1 MEISASASRNGW
13 GCWAVKRFLSLIP
26 VEQRC
31 SIVDAQSA
39 VESVTTNGAGF
50 DFEST
55 FRAHYG
61 RVARV
66 IQGVV
71 HDRARAEELAVEVFV
86 KLWRSPKA
94 QTERAGGWLYRAA
107 VHRALDELRRRERRG
122 RYERL
127 FGFLKPVATHPVPTP
142 EDLRATSEERDQVR
156 RVLATI
162 EPRAAE
168 LLLLRGQGLSYEE
181 VAAALDLNPA
191 SVGTLLSRAQ
201 EAFRKEFV
209 KRYGKQ

>member
-1 MEISASASRNGW
+1 VNAR
-13 GCWAVKRFLSLIP
+13 
-26 VEQRC
+26 
-31 SIVDAQSA
+31 SA
-39 VESVTTNGAGF
+39 VESVRTSDAGF
-50 DFEST
+50 DFEAT
-55 FRAHYG
+55 FQAHYG

-71 HDRARAEELAVEVFV
+71 RDHARAEELAVEVFV

-94 QTERAGGWLYRAA
+94 HGDNVNGWLYRTAI
-107 VHRALDELRRRERRG
+107 HRALDELRRRERRG
-122 RYERL
+122 RYEPL
-127 FGFLKPVATHPVPTP
+127 FGFLKPVPTPPVPTP
-142 EDLRATSEERDQVR
+142 EELRATWEEQDRVR
-156 RVLATI
+156 RVLASI

-181 VAAALDLNPA
+181 VASALDLNPA

-209 KRYGKQ
+209 KRYGQQ

>member
-1 MEISASASRNGW
+1 MEISASGSRNGW
-13 GCWAVKRFLSLIP
+13 NCWAFRKFLSQIP
-26 VEQRC
+26 AGRRC
-31 SIVDAQSA
+31 SVVNAQSA
-39 VESVTTNGAGF
+39 VERVTTSDAGF
-50 DFEST
+50 DFEAT
-55 FRAHYG
+55 FQAHYG

-71 HDRARAEELAVEVFV
+71 HDHARAEELAVEVFV
-86 KLWRSPKA
+86 KLWRSPQA
-94 QTERAGGWLYRAA
+94 QTEKADGWLYRAA
-107 VHRALDELRRRERRG
+107 IHRALDELRRRERRR

-127 FGFLKPVATHPVPTP
+127 FGFLKPVPTP
-142 EDLRATSEERDQVR
+142 EDLRAATEEQERVR
-156 RVLATI
+156 RVLAAI

-181 VAAALDLNPA
+181 VASALALNPA

-209 KRYGKQ
+209 RRYGQQ